1 MEVYRLV
8 SAGTIEEIV
17 YARQIYKQQQAN
29 IGYNASTERRYFK
42 GVQQDKDRK
51 GELFGLK
58 NIFSF
63 HGDQVVLQKIMNQT
77 NVAEARV
84 GAQMIEVDLEKAE
97 EDDDLKYIKKEETA
111 GESDGGLS
119 QLATYIKSENP
130 EELVSK
136 SKANKSKTDHA
147 IQAILASVGVQYTHE
162 NSEVI
167 GSSKVEAQL
176 SRRAELVEDVDW
188 EDLEGQSALFADEQA
203 NEAFAEGD
211 QMSGFTPMFK
221 PPQDV
226 KQRQFC
232 SMAKEYGFDSVT
244 EFALV
249 VEQMTQEERRD
260 ALDSFYKKRMMRLLE
275 EELKKDDGRDEK
287 KLDILEAQAGVLEDL
302 EDSKIKSE
310 EDVKDL
316 KVRAD
321 VKDKTVTDERT
332 KPESV
337 VKDGVKSEAE
347 KERPV
352 TEKSTAVKSELINGV
367 RPISSIFIYDDDED
381 DEL

>member
-29 IGYNASTERRYFK
+29 IAYNASTERRYFK

-63 HGDQVVLQKIMNQT
+63 HGDHVVLQKIMNQT

-84 GAQMIEVDLEKAE
+84 SAQMIEVDLEKAE
-97 EDDDLKYIKKEETA
+97 EDDDLKYIKQEEGA
-111 GESDGGLS
+111 GDSDGGLS

-130 EELVSK
+130 EELVNK
-136 SKANKSKTDHA
+136 SKANKPKADHA
-147 IQAILASVGVQYTHE
+147 IQAILASAGVQYTHE

-203 NEAFAEGD
+203 NEAFIEGD
-211 QMSGFTPMFK
+211 QLSGFTPTFK

-226 KQRQFC
+226 KHRQFC
-232 SMAKEYGFDSVT
+232 SMAKELGFDSVT

-275 EELKKDDGRDEK
+275 ELKKDEDRDEK
-287 KLDILEAQAGVLEDL
+287 KVNILKAEAGVLED
-302 EDSKIKSE
+302 SKPKSE
-310 EDVKDL
+310 EDIKDA
-316 KVRAD
+316 KVRTDVNAEVMVIEQIKSETVVKEQVKSD
-321 VKDKTVTDERT
+321 VKKEPLVAGQSAAIRT
-332 KPESV
+332 
-337 VKDGVKSEAE
+337 
-347 KERPV
+347 
-352 TEKSTAVKSELINGV
+352 ELINGV